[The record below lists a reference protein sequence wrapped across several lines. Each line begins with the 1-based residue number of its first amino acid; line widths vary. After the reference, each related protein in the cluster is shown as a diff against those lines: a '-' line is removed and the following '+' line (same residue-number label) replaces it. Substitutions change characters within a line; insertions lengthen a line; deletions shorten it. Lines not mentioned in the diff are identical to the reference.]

1 MMSSMRPLALLLTLL
16 ATLPI
21 FALSGAARA
30 AELEPFFATYEAWY
44 GDRHVGE
51 ASMKLERRETPNWEI
66 ELHIRANRGLIGLAR
81 LNMLQS
87 TLFDVHHDGQF
98 FRPLTQRTER
108 KAILFGR
115 NTTGIYDWHTHT
127 AQWSGDVSERR
138 SQPVPLQDGDMSAL
152 LINLAVIRDVEP
164 GTTLRYR
171 YADNGRAREHEYQVA
186 ESPESIQVADI
197 GYSALRVSRIEDD
210 DDDEMVVWVAN
221 GVPTPIRILQRD
233 GDDTIDLRLI
243 EYRGTESP

>member
-1 MMSSMRPLALLLTLL
+1 MRHFALLLTLL
-16 ATLPI
+16 VILPI
-21 FALSGAARA
+21 CALPGAVRA
-30 AELEPFFATYEAWY
+30 AEPEPFFATYEAWY

-51 ASMKLERRETPNWEI
+51 ASMKLERREEPNWEI
-66 ELHIRANRGLIGLAR
+66 ELEIRANRGLIGLAR

-87 TLFDVHHDGQF
+87 TVFDVHHDGHF
-98 FRPLTQRTER
+98 FRPLTQRTVR

-115 NTTGIYDWHTHT
+115 NSTGIYDWHTRT

-164 GTTLRYR
+164 GATLRYR
-171 YADNGRAREHEYQVA
+171 YVDNGRAREHEYQVA
-186 ESPESIQVADI
+186 EEPESIRVADI
-197 GYSALRVSRIEDD
+197 GYSALRVSRIDD

-221 GVPTPIRILQRD
+221 GVPTPIRILQID
-233 GDDTIDLRLI
+233 GDGTIDLRLI
-243 EYRGTESP
+243 EYRGTE

>member
-1 MMSSMRPLALLLTLL
+1 MRHFTLLLTLL
-16 ATLPI
+16 LILPI
-21 FALSGAARA
+21 WALPDTVRA
-30 AELEPFFATYEAWY
+30 AEPEPFFATYEAWY

-51 ASMKLERRETPNWEI
+51 ASMKLERREEPNWEI
-66 ELHIRANRGLIGLAR
+66 ELEIRANRGLIGLAR

-87 TLFDVHHDGQF
+87 TVFDVHHDGHF
-98 FRPLTQRTER
+98 FRPLTQRTVR

-115 NTTGIYDWHTHT
+115 NSTGIYDWHTRT

-164 GTTLRYR
+164 GATLRYR
-171 YADNGRAREHEYQVA
+171 YVDNGRAREHEYQVA
-186 ESPESIQVADI
+186 EEPESIRVADI
-197 GYSALRVSRIEDD
+197 GYSALRVSRIDD

-221 GVPTPIRILQRD
+221 GVPTPIRILQID
-233 GDDTIDLRLI
+233 GDGTIDLRLI
-243 EYRGTESP
+243 EYRGTE

>member
-1 MMSSMRPLALLLTLL
+1 MRIVLFIAALALALP
-16 ATLPI
+16 AT
-21 FALSGAARA
+21 ARA
-30 AELEPFFATYEAWY
+30 EALAPFHATYEAWY

-51 ASMKLERRETPNWEI
+51 ANMRLERRDGPNWEI
-66 ELHIRANRGLIGLAR
+66 DLEVRANRGLIGLAR

-87 TLFDVHHDGQF
+87 TVFDVHHDGNF
-98 FRPLTQRTER
+98 FRPLTQRTVR

-115 NTTGIYDWHTHT
+115 SVDGIYDWHTHT
-127 AQWSGDVSERR
+127 AQWTGDVSERR

-210 DDDEMVVWVAN
+210 DDEMIVWVAN
-221 GVPTPIRILQRD
+221 GVPTPIRIVQRD
-233 GDDTIDLRLI
+233 GDDTIDLRLT
-243 EYRGTESP
+243 EYRGVE